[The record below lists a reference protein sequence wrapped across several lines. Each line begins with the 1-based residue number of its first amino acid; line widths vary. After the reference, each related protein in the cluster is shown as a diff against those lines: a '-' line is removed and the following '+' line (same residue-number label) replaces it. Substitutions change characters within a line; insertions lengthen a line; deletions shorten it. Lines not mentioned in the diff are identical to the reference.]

1 MRLARE
7 AIELA
12 RDVHDQATLS
22 VVLARSWASL
32 DGSKPMGAE
41 LEPLLAEAA
50 SIAREA
56 GQPEAMAGA
65 LTTAAHMAGIRGD
78 RAALA
83 APPGQAARIRDALR
97 RPPLNWSTL
106 AHA

>member
-1 MRLARE
+1 MRLASE

-12 RDVHDQATLS
+12 REVHDQATLGM
-22 VVLARSWASL
+22 VLTRSWASL

-56 GQPEAMAGA
+56 GQPEAMASA
-65 LTTAAHMAGIRGD
+65 LTTAAYMAGIRGD
-78 RAALA
+78 GAALA
-83 APPGQAARIRDALR
+83 AQLGEAARIRDALR
-97 RPPLNWSTL
+97 RPSLNWITRD
-106 AHA
+106 H